1 MRDIYR
7 NPVLYYILVPAVLAL
22 WPLLIWAVYL
32 PDAEHSW
39 NSEKDR
45 YNDAQKIIEQIL
57 NTDPDRLQFADSKTD
72 AAEFDYAVAVERTAN
87 VYGIPP
93 TSYKLSTGIIITS
106 GGQKSQSANV
116 VLKQVD
122 IAKFARFLSA
132 IQLRWANL
140 QCSRVKLT
148 RKKGLPDSWD
158 VDLELKYYY

>member
-1 MRDIYR
+1 MKDIYR
-7 NPVLYYILVPAVLAL
+7 NPILYYILAPAVLAL

-32 PDAEHSW
+32 PGAEGGW
-39 NSEKDR
+39 QNEKDQ
-45 YNDAQKIIEQIL
+45 YNEAQEIIEQIL
-57 NTDPDRLQFADSKTD
+57 TVDPDRLQFADSKTD

-93 TSYKLSTGIIITS
+93 TNYKLNTGIIITS
-106 GGQKSQSANV
+106 GGQKSQSANDA
-116 VLKQVD
+116 LKQVD
-122 IAKFARFLSA
+122 KARFARFLSA

-158 VDLELKYYY
+158 IDLELKYYY